1 MFHEPI
7 PSPATPTH
15 PVHVIAPPAPVEPS
29 PKSEKQ
35 APSKRLVNANI
46 CKPLLLLLLLLLPV
60 KVPRA
65 PNYQFSASCTNNQKS
80 LTATEMK
87 KKARRK
93 RPIDDDEFIF
103 NRTQGRGNNWPIR
116 NFSFFKKKSSRFL
129 FFSQETKWR
138 LVECRHFLLGQENDE
153 MIKN

>member
-15 PVHVIAPPAPVEPS
+15 PFHVIAPPAPVEPS

-46 CKPLLLLLLLLLPV
+46 CKPLLLLLLLLLLPV

-116 NFSFFKKKSSRFL
+116 NFSFFFKKKSSRFL
-129 FFSQETKWR
+129 FFFSRNKMAAGGMPTFSPRPRK
-138 LVECRHFLLGQENDE
+138 
-153 MIKN
+153 